1 MKPVRQIPPT
11 TIVFLGLQHKMVDLE
26 DFQANT
32 SEINCKVHLKCG
44 KRSRMPV
51 RIVSV
56 IANCESSPSVKSIAK
71 KRIAHRVGNGN
82 LVVKVIEVIK
92 VNEVITVIK
101 VIVVIKIIK
110 GNLVTRS
117 G

>member
-1 MKPVRQIPPT
+1 M
-11 TIVFLGLQHKMVDLE
+11 
-26 DFQANT
+26 
-32 SEINCKVHLKCG
+32 HLKCG

-51 RIVSV
+51 RMVSV

-82 LVVKVIEVIK
+82 LVIKVIEVI
-92 VNEVITVIK
+92 EF
-101 VIVVIKIIK
+101 IKIIRVIK

>member
-1 MKPVRQIPPT
+1 MFFFCGCT
-11 TIVFLGLQHKMVDLE
+11 TGLNM
-26 DFQANT
+26 
-32 SEINCKVHLKCG
+32 

-51 RIVSV
+51 RMVSV

-82 LVVKVIEVIK
+82 LVIKVIEVIK
-92 VNEVITVIK
+92 VNEV
-101 VIVVIKIIK
+101 
-110 GNLVTRS
+110 TRS

>member
-1 MKPVRQIPPT
+1 
-11 TIVFLGLQHKMVDLE
+11 
-26 DFQANT
+26 
-32 SEINCKVHLKCG
+32 
-44 KRSRMPV
+44 MPV

-92 VNEVITVIK
+92 VNEVIKVIK

-110 GNLVTRS
+110 VIKGNLVTRS